1 MRLHRALVA
10 AVMPREMARAGLN
23 RDLLV
28 SEEMLGIREGVVL
41 LASEH
46 SERWAWL
53 EIRAV

>member
-28 SEEMLGIREGVVL
+28 SEEMLGIREGMVL
-41 LASEH
+41 LAREH